1 MHWWELGIMSI
12 DWGVVLGWIN
22 WGLVINALAAAGSIS
37 AAVVAL
43 HIATRDRRERQH
55 EHDEAAKAQARLVI
69 VTLYASAQMN
79 VSSPRIALTCKNHSD
94 RPILDVKPDKA
105 WIPGFDEFN
114 NVVGNDETWTVLKP
128 DKDYSFTFALSDG
141 TGAVGPL
148 IVAKGTLLG
157 SLIGLQPIG
166 AVTFTDAEGI
176 RWRKFSTGAVERI
189 DQDA

>member
-22 WGLVINALAAAGSIS
+22 WGLVVNALAAAGSIS

-114 NVVGNDETWTVLKP
+114 NVVGNDETWPVLKP
-128 DKDYSFTFALSDG
+128 DK
-141 TGAVGPL
+141 
-148 IVAKGTLLG
+148 
-157 SLIGLQPIG
+157 GLQLHIRPQRRYG
-166 AVTFTDAEGI
+166 RSGTAHRGQRHTAGI
-176 RWRKFSTGAVERI
+176 AHRPTTHWRRHI
-189 DQDA
+189 H